1 MTAAT
6 DDPFVRWATH
16 KRAENRH
23 VRAAIESLRLAKRA
37 AEQAER
43 LDQQITRGPGADD
56 WTWVIDELREVADSA
71 DAEGLAELLD
81 VVRTL
86 GTFPDFAPGQS
97 VRRALQSLA
106 RGGA

>member
-1 MTAAT
+1 MIAAT

-23 VRAAIESLRLAKRA
+23 VRAAIESLRLARRE

-43 LDQQITRGPGADD
+43 LDQQMTRGPSADD
-56 WTWVIDELREVADSA
+56 WTWVIDGLREVADSS
-71 DAEGLAELLD
+71 DAEGLTELLE

-86 GTFPDFAPGQS
+86 GTFRDFAPRQS
-97 VRRALQSLA
+97 VRRALKALA
-106 RGGA
+106 RGGV